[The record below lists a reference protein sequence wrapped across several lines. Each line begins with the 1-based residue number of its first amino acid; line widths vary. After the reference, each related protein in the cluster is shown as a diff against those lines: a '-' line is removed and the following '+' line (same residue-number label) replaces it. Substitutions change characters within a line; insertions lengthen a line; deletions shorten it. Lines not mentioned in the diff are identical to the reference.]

1 MSNPKKEGTRI
12 SIKILDTLLEQLD
25 KYAAEENMTRTA
37 AIEKLVAQG
46 LSDNAQKRQLER
58 YKEILEHDIVYD
70 AGRWV
75 AMVKEGAL
83 YIQDK
88 CEKKR
93 LDGRKYRLTI
103 DPRNGYYYFD
113 EGSGPIYVDFE
124 KRAFFRYQPGSDGG
138 KKIRYFDTL

>member
-12 SIKILDTLLEQLD
+12 SIMVLNTLLKELD
-25 KYAAEENMTRTA
+25 EYAAEENITRTA
-37 AIEKLVAQG
+37 AIEKLVAHG

-58 YKEILEHDIVYD
+58 YKEILNHDIVYD

-75 AMVKEGAL
+75 AMVKGDDM

-88 CEKKR
+88 RGKKR
-93 LDGRKYRLTI
+93 LDGRKYLLTF

-113 EGSGPIYVDFE
+113 RGDGPTYVDFE
-124 KRAFFRYQPGSDGG
+124 KRAFFRYQLGSDGER
-138 KKIRYFDTL
+138 KRRYSENP